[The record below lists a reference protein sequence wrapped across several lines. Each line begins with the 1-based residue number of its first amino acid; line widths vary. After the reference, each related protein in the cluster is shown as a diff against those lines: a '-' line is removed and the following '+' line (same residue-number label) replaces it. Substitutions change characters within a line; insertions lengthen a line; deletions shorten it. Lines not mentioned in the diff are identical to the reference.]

1 MIDHQVLTHADLKA
15 ANTLKNQNAV
25 APKAG
30 SGVTVDGGTLSGKLP
45 PYSYQMI
52 RVQLS

>member
-1 MIDHQVLTHADLKA
+1 MVTHADLKI
-15 ANTLKNQNAV
+15 ANTLSNQNAV

-30 SGVTVDGGTLSGKLP
+30 SGIAVDGGRLTGKLP

-52 RVQLS
+52 RVQL